1 MIKTLATAYGG
12 LCYLPFFSL
21 CNLSFQEKDR
31 KGGTKLLTYLLETER
46 KQTVDKMLTSFSIIP
61 QKVLCLLQL
70 IYLQKPQ
77 GQRLCFIHLYDPTVP
92 STEFYTQLLKVELK
106 RKRERESEIQ
116 RTSALTRYR
125 SVQAVTT
132 IINKIARRDYNRK

>member
-1 MIKTLATAYGG
+1 M
-12 LCYLPFFSL
+12 
-21 CNLSFQEKDR
+21 
-31 KGGTKLLTYLLETER
+31 
-46 KQTVDKMLTSFSIIP
+46 
-61 QKVLCLLQL
+61 
-70 IYLQKPQ
+70 
-77 GQRLCFIHLYDPTVP
+77 
-92 STEFYTQLLKVELK
+92 LKVELK